1 MKFFRYLQKIEN
13 KFHSF
18 WINRCLDPWDD
29 LLKKYWNWVGSMPA
43 LSKTNKNIFD
53 YFLAFLNILL
63 FIITCLCLPLYWF
76 LGVFLPFV
84 IWIQILALTGMPW
97 GIAFVL
103 GIPLGLC
110 FARRYVLNDWG
121 RVYI

>member
-13 KFHSF
+13 KFHPF

-43 LSKTNKNIFD
+43 LSKTNKDIFD

-76 LGVFLPFV
+76 FMCISPIYNLDTNIGFNGNAMGYCIRF
-84 IWIQILALTGMPW
+84 
-97 GIAFVL
+97 
-103 GIPLGLC
+103 
-110 FARRYVLNDWG
+110 RYPIRSLF
-121 RVYI
+121 R